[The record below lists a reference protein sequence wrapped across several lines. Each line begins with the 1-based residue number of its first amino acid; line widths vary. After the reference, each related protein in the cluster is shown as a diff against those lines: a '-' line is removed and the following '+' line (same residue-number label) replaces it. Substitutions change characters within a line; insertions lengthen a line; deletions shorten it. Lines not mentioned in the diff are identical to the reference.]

1 MSTKKLQH
9 LKNRIAPPFHKI
21 LVVLILFLS
30 SIVSTPILIGGAY
43 SASSNTTSSSVM
55 AEEQLLLFQEKF
67 DIIVGKAD
75 SVIAS
80 LELDGGLLRTPLDLS
95 RPELTYVNQID
106 FIVAN
111 QSSFSK
117 IWTNPLWK
125 HPDGLVIKLTLRTQ
139 NFERI
144 KAIYQ
149 FVNSVVQQF
158 YNISLG
164 VFNIQ
169 NPSLVDT
176 VLYLVAPISYSQALI
191 LFDAIFKSDYQEEN
205 GNSVGIIE
213 NMLTESPTVYAFGFS
228 LVKRFGIIT
237 RIIRTAVVAQENKIQ
252 TISDHRIFNLSLSLH
267 TPLIPKTNA
276 FVSKFSFNLP
286 FLANVTSV
294 SPPPNNVGGSITGS
308 FEWVLKFFSTI
319 VYDSFNPEIIYY
331 PFSYDEFVFP
341 RIAVS
346 NSYSDF
352 LLENDGILNMT
363 YAIENTGTDTAY
375 NTTIIFPI
383 PGDLELF
390 IQEGLEVPVL
400 RDDLQINEVFNSG
413 ITLDIQYFGYSFEIF
428 ILDIRGWYE
437 NTTSLSLERWL
448 DNTTLEINEYI
459 TVETTNGISADLHNA
474 VLARISPILDMYDI
488 SEIALN
494 FAYFEPI
501 INEQL
506 QLAVNDAYNI
516 VFNEFY
522 KNKTLFQFSSTD
534 FSYKN
539 STMFGGYLEC
549 KILEL
554 GVNESYEVFWSI
566 TDIPTSADRF
576 GFFSVFPASTILE
589 DYTVFQTVECDYK
602 TLMLALFTSL
612 NSAGRFLSIYDPI
625 TDSFVSIGSRYQ
637 YFDSSDREYYGLT
650 NGLNFQLGDDEAVLE
665 SILNTNETIYRV
677 GEIVPFTLEIN
688 NLGTT
693 GAYNIHV
700 DIVNL
705 RLNYLWLPTDMSVV
719 KSFDIDA
726 IEVGETVNQEFSI
739 NANSYIGLN
748 TYVAVISFISD
759 LNQPAEEIYVPWI
772 DTSVHWIYSGETEN
786 IITSTL
792 TFGILFPPI
801 SLENALR
808 PSFPVPEIVITS
820 DYTLHEND
828 RKMYIEYEIE
838 NTGLSPTEVRISQ
851 MFSKET
857 VEIDEINC
865 TIILENDDEQILSP
879 VITSRAD
886 FILISYTNTTLHPGD
901 RIVIRIQ
908 LSDLAEDFI
917 IPPIIIN
924 YDSIYEIRPTDFQ
937 STETQSDSNAQD
949 TMNLSIKNSPAN
961 VSEGDQNKF
970 LWSSFSPVIK
980 INLPFSEKYDKI
992 TFSSLPWLYPLIS
1005 AGVLAGVLVIVIVI
1019 SRFKK

>member
-1 MSTKKLQH
+1 MSAKKLQH

-30 SIVSTPILIGGAY
+30 SIVSTPILIGSAY
-43 SASSNTTSSSVM
+43 SDSSNTAPLSVM
-55 AEEQLLLFQEKF
+55 AEELLLLFQEKF

-125 HPDGLVIKLTLRTQ
+125 YPDGLVIKLTLRTQ
-139 NFERI
+139 NYERI
-144 KAIYQ
+144 KVIYQ

-213 NMLTESPTVYAFGFS
+213 DMLTESPTVYAFGFS
-228 LVKRFGIIT
+228 LVKRLGIIT

-252 TISDHRIFNLSLSLH
+252 NIGNQRIFNLSLSLH
-267 TPLIPKTNA
+267 HPLIPKTNA
-276 FVSKFSFNLP
+276 FVSKFSFGMP
-286 FLANVTSV
+286 FLANVTRV

-308 FEWVLKFFSTI
+308 FEWVLKFFSTT

-331 PFSYDEFVFP
+331 PFSYNELVFP

-363 YAIENTGTDTAY
+363 YAIENTGTDTAD

-390 IQEGLEVPVL
+390 IQEGLDVPVL
-400 RDDLQINEVFNSG
+400 HDDLQINETFNSG
-413 ITLDIQYFGYSFEIF
+413 VTLDIQYSSYSFEIF

-437 NTTSLSLERWL
+437 NTTTLSLERWL
-448 DNTTLEINEYI
+448 DNITLEINEYVTI
-459 TVETTNGISADLHNA
+459 ESTNGLSEDLYNA
-474 VLARISPILDMYDI
+474 VLARISPILEVGI
-488 SEIALN
+488 LEIATNWL
-494 FAYFEPI
+494 YYEPI
-501 INEQL
+501 IYDQL

-522 KNKTLFQFSSTD
+522 WNKTLFKFSSTD
-534 FSYKN
+534 FNYKN
-539 STMFGGYLEC
+539 SPLFGGYLEC
-549 KILEL
+549 KIPKLS
-554 GVNESYEVFWSI
+554 VNESYEAFWTI

-576 GFFSVFPASTILE
+576 GFFSVFPASTSLE
-589 DYTVFQTVECDYK
+589 DYTVFQTVESDYK

-637 YFDSSDREYYGLT
+637 YFDSSGREYYGLT

-677 GEIVPFTLEIN
+677 GDIVPFTLEIN

-705 RLNYLWLPTDMSVV
+705 RLNYLWLPTDMSIV

-726 IEVGETVNQEFSI
+726 IEVGESINQEFSI

-759 LNQPAEEIYVPWI
+759 LNQPTEEIYVPWI
-772 DTSVHWIYSGETEN
+772 DTTVPWIYSGETEN

-801 SLENALR
+801 SLENTLR
-808 PSFPVPEIVITS
+808 PSFPVPEIVVTS

-828 RKMYIEYEIE
+828 RTMYIEYEIE
-838 NTGLSPTEVRISQ
+838 NTGLSPTEARISQ
-851 MFSKET
+851 LFSKET

-886 FILISYTNTTLHPGD
+886 FILISYTNTTLYPGD

-937 STETQSDSNAQD
+937 STETQSDSNTQD
-949 TMNLSIKNSPAN
+949 TMNLSIKTSPAN
-961 VSEGDQNKF
+961 VSESDQNKF
-970 LWSSFSPVIK
+970 LWISFSPVIK

-1005 AGVLAGVLVIVIVI
+1005 TGALAGVLVIVIVI

>member
-43 SASSNTTSSSVM
+43 SASSNTTPSFVM

-75 SVIAS
+75 SIIAS
-80 LELDGGLLRTPLDLS
+80 LELDGGLLQTPLDLS
-95 RPELTYVNQID
+95 RSELTYVNQID

-125 HPDGLVIKLTLRTQ
+125 YPDGLVIKLTLRTQ
-139 NFERI
+139 NYERI

-213 NMLTESPTVYAFGFS
+213 DMLIESPTVYAFGFS
-228 LVKRFGIIT
+228 LVKRLGIIT

-252 TISDHRIFNLSLSLH
+252 TIGNQRIFDLSLSLH
-267 TPLIPKTNA
+267 SSLIPKTNA
-276 FVSKFSFNLP
+276 FVSKFSFSMP

-294 SPPPNNVGGSITGS
+294 SPPPDNVGGSTTGS

-319 VYDSFNPEIIYY
+319 VHDSFNPEIIYY

-363 YAIENTGTDTAY
+363 YEIENTGTDTA
-375 NTTIIFPI
+375 NDTTIIFPI

-400 RDDLQINEVFNSG
+400 HDDLQINESFNSG
-413 ITLDIQYFGYSFEIF
+413 VTLDIQYSMHNFQIF

-437 NTTSLSLERWL
+437 NTTTLSLERWL
-448 DNTTLEINEYI
+448 DNTTLEINEYVTI
-459 TVETTNGISADLHNA
+459 DSTNGLSEDLYNA
-474 VLARISPILDMYDI
+474 VLARISPILDI
-488 SEIALN
+488 GILKIAAN
-494 FAYFEPI
+494 WSYYEPL

-549 KILEL
+549 KIPDLD
-554 GVNESYEVFWSI
+554 VNESYEVFWSI

-612 NSAGRFLSIYDPI
+612 NSAGRFLSIYDSI
-625 TDSFVSIGSRYQ
+625 TDSFVSLGSRYQ
-637 YFDSSDREYYGLT
+637 YFDSSGRDYYGLT

-665 SILNTNETIYRV
+665 SILNINGTTYRV

-726 IEVGETVNQEFSI
+726 IEVGETINQEFSI

-759 LNQPAEEIYVPWI
+759 LNQPAEQIYVPWI
-772 DTSVHWIYSGETEN
+772 DATVPWIYGGETVN
-786 IITSTL
+786 LLTSTL

-801 SLENALR
+801 SLENVLR
-808 PSFPVPEIVITS
+808 PSFPVPEIVVAS

-828 RKMYIEYEIE
+828 RSMYIEYEIE

-851 MFSKET
+851 MFGKET
-857 VEIDEINC
+857 AEIDEINC

-886 FILISYTNTTLHPGD
+886 FILISYTNTTLYPGD

-937 STETQSDSNAQD
+937 STEIQSDSSTQD
-949 TMNLSIKNSPAN
+949 IMNLSIKTSPAN
-961 VSEGDQNKF
+961 VSESDQNKF
-970 LWSSFSPVIK
+970 LWISFSPVIK
-980 INLPFSEKYDKI
+980 INLPFSEKYSEI
-992 TFSSLPWLYPLIS
+992 TFSSLPWLYTLIS
-1005 AGVLAGVLVIVIVI
+1005 TGALAGVLVIVIFI
-1019 SRFKK
+1019 SRFRK

>member
-43 SASSNTTSSSVM
+43 SASSNTTPSFVM

-80 LELDGGLLRTPLDLS
+80 LELDGGLLQTPLDLS
-95 RPELTYVNQID
+95 RSELTYVNQID

-139 NFERI
+139 NYERI

-213 NMLTESPTVYAFGFS
+213 DMLIESPTVYAFGFS
-228 LVKRFGIIT
+228 LVKRLGIIT

-252 TISDHRIFNLSLSLH
+252 TIGNQRIFDLSLSLH
-267 TPLIPKTNA
+267 SSLIPKTNA
-276 FVSKFSFNLP
+276 FVSKFSFSMP

-294 SPPPNNVGGSITGS
+294 SPPPDNVGGSTTGS

-319 VYDSFNPEIIYY
+319 VHDSFNPEIIYY

-390 IQEGLEVPVL
+390 IQEGLDVPVL
-400 RDDLQINEVFNSG
+400 HDDLQINETFNSG
-413 ITLDIQYFGYSFEIF
+413 ITLDIQYSSYSFEIF

-437 NTTSLSLERWL
+437 NTTTLSLERWL
-448 DNTTLEINEYI
+448 DNTTLEIDEYVTI
-459 TVETTNGISADLHNA
+459 ESTNGLSEDLFNA
-474 VLARISPILDMYDI
+474 VLARISPILEVGI
-488 SEIALN
+488 LEIATNWL
-494 FAYFEPI
+494 YYEPI
-501 INEQL
+501 LYDEL

-522 KNKTLFQFSSTD
+522 WNKTLFKFSSTD
-534 FSYKN
+534 FNYKN
-539 STMFGGYLEC
+539 SPLFGGYLEC
-549 KILEL
+549 KIPQL
-554 GVNESYEVFWSI
+554 GVNESYESFWTI

-576 GFFSVFPASTILE
+576 GFFSVFPASTSLE
-589 DYTVFQTVECDYK
+589 DYTVFQTVECDYR

-612 NSAGRFLSIYDPI
+612 NSAGRFLSIYDSI
-625 TDSFVSIGSRYQ
+625 TDSFVSLGSRYQ
-637 YFDSSDREYYGLT
+637 YFDSSGRDYYGLT

-665 SILNTNETIYRV
+665 SILNINGTTYRV

-705 RLNYLWLPTDMSVV
+705 RLNYLWLPTDMRVV

-759 LNQPAEEIYVPWI
+759 LNQPAEEIYIPWI
-772 DTSVHWIYSGETEN
+772 DTTIPWIYSGETKN

-808 PSFPVPEIVITS
+808 PSFPVPEIVVTS

-828 RKMYIEYEIE
+828 RTMYIKYEIE
-838 NTGLSPTEVRISQ
+838 NTGLSPAEVRISQ

-937 STETQSDSNAQD
+937 STEIQSDSNTQD

-961 VSEGDQNKF
+961 VSESDQNKF
-970 LWSSFSPVIK
+970 LWSSFSPIIK

>member
-1 MSTKKLQH
+1 MSAKKLQH

-30 SIVSTPILIGGAY
+30 SIISTPILIGGAY
-43 SASSNTTSSSVM
+43 SASSNTTPSFVM

-125 HPDGLVIKLTLRTQ
+125 YPDGLVIKLTLRTQ
-139 NFERI
+139 NYERI
-144 KAIYQ
+144 TAIYQ

-158 YNISLG
+158 YNINLG
-164 VFNIQ
+164 VFDIQ

-213 NMLTESPTVYAFGFS
+213 DMLIESPTVYAFGFS
-228 LVKRFGIIT
+228 LVKRLGIIT

-252 TISDHRIFNLSLSLH
+252 TIGNQRIFDLSLSLH
-267 TPLIPKTNA
+267 SSLIPKTNA
-276 FVSKFSFNLP
+276 FVSKFSFSMP

-294 SPPPNNVGGSITGS
+294 SPPPDNVGGSTTGS

-319 VYDSFNPEIIYY
+319 VHDSFNPEIIYY

-341 RIAVS
+341 RISVS

-363 YAIENTGTDTAY
+363 YEIENTGTDTAY
-375 NTTIIFPI
+375 DTTIIFPI

-400 RDDLQINEVFNSG
+400 HDDLQINETFNSG
-413 ITLDIQYFGYSFEIF
+413 ITLDVQYSSYSFEIF

-437 NTTSLSLERWL
+437 NTTTLSLERWL
-448 DNTTLEINEYI
+448 DNTTLEIDEYVTI
-459 TVETTNGISADLHNA
+459 ESTNGLSEDLYNA
-474 VLARISPILDMYDI
+474 VLARISPILEVGI
-488 SEIALN
+488 LEIATNWL
-494 FAYFEPI
+494 YYEPI
-501 INEQL
+501 ISEEL

-522 KNKTLFQFSSTD
+522 RNKTLFKFNSTD
-534 FSYKN
+534 FIYKN
-539 STMFGGYLEC
+539 STMFGGYLEY
-549 KILEL
+549 KISKLA
-554 GVNESYEVFWSI
+554 VNESYEVFWSI
-566 TDIPTSADRF
+566 TDIPTTADRF
-576 GFFSVFPASTILE
+576 GFFSIFPVSTSLE
-589 DYTVFQTVECDYK
+589 DYTVFQTVESDYK

-612 NSAGRFLSIYDPI
+612 NIAGRFLSIYDPI
-625 TDSFVSIGSRYQ
+625 TDSFVSLGSRYQ
-637 YFDSSDREYYGLT
+637 YFDSSGRDYYGLT
-650 NGLNFQLGDDEAVLE
+650 NGLNFQLGDDEAILE
-665 SILNTNETIYRV
+665 SILNLNGTTYRV
-677 GEIVPFTLEIN
+677 GENIPFTLEIN
-688 NLGTT
+688 NFGTT

-705 RLNYLWLPTDMSVV
+705 RLNYLWLPTGMSVV
-719 KSFDIDA
+719 KSFDIDE
-726 IEVGETVNQEFSI
+726 IEVGETINQEFSI
-739 NANSYIGLN
+739 SANSYIGLN

-759 LNQPAEEIYVPWI
+759 LNQPAEEIYVPWL
-772 DTSVHWIYSGETEN
+772 DATVPWIYGGETVN
-786 IITSTL
+786 LLTSTL

-801 SLENALR
+801 SLENVLR
-808 PSFPVPEIVITS
+808 PSFPVPEIVVTS

-828 RKMYIEYEIE
+828 RSMYIEYEIE

-851 MFSKET
+851 MFGKET
-857 VEIDEINC
+857 AEIDEINC

-886 FILISYTNTTLHPGD
+886 FILISYANTTLYPGD

-908 LSDLAEDFI
+908 LSGLAEDFI

-937 STETQSDSNAQD
+937 STEIQSDSNTQD
-949 TMNLSIKNSPAN
+949 IMNLSIKTSPAN
-961 VSEGDQNKF
+961 VSESDQNKF
-970 LWSSFSPVIK
+970 LWISFSPVIK
-980 INLPFSEKYDKI
+980 INLPFSEKYSEI
-992 TFSSLPWLYPLIS
+992 TFSSLPWLYTLIS
-1005 AGVLAGVLVIVIVI
+1005 TGALASVLVIVIVI
-1019 SRFKK
+1019 SRFRK

>member
-1 MSTKKLQH
+1 
-9 LKNRIAPPFHKI
+9 
-21 LVVLILFLS
+21 
-30 SIVSTPILIGGAY
+30 
-43 SASSNTTSSSVM
+43 
-55 AEEQLLLFQEKF
+55 
-67 DIIVGKAD
+67 
-75 SVIAS
+75 
-80 LELDGGLLRTPLDLS
+80 GLLRTPLDLS

-125 HPDGLVIKLTLRTQ
+125 YPDGLVIKLTLRTQ
-139 NFERI
+139 NYERI
-144 KAIYQ
+144 KVIYQ

-213 NMLTESPTVYAFGFS
+213 DMLTESPTVYAFGFS
-228 LVKRFGIIT
+228 LVKRLGIIT

-252 TISDHRIFNLSLSLH
+252 NIGNQRIFNLSLSLH
-267 TPLIPKTNA
+267 HPLIPKTNA
-276 FVSKFSFNLP
+276 FVSKFSFGMP
-286 FLANVTSV
+286 FLANVTRV

-308 FEWVLKFFSTI
+308 FEWVLKFFSTT

-331 PFSYDEFVFP
+331 PFSYNELVFP

-363 YAIENTGTDTAY
+363 YAIENTGTDTAD

-390 IQEGLEVPVL
+390 IQEGLDVPVL
-400 RDDLQINEVFNSG
+400 HDDLQINETFNSG
-413 ITLDIQYFGYSFEIF
+413 VTLDIQYSSYSFEIF

-437 NTTSLSLERWL
+437 NTTTLSLERWL
-448 DNTTLEINEYI
+448 DNITLEINEYVTI
-459 TVETTNGISADLHNA
+459 ESTNGLSEDLYNA
-474 VLARISPILDMYDI
+474 VLARISPILEVGI
-488 SEIALN
+488 LEIATNWL
-494 FAYFEPI
+494 YYEPI
-501 INEQL
+501 IYDQL

-522 KNKTLFQFSSTD
+522 WNKTLFKFSSTD
-534 FSYKN
+534 FNYKN
-539 STMFGGYLEC
+539 SPLFGGYLEC
-549 KILEL
+549 KIPKLS
-554 GVNESYEVFWSI
+554 VNESSEAFWTI

-576 GFFSVFPASTILE
+576 GFFSVFPASTSLE
-589 DYTVFQTVECDYK
+589 DYTVFQTVESDYK

-637 YFDSSDREYYGLT
+637 YFDSSGREYYGLT

-677 GEIVPFTLEIN
+677 GDIVPFTLEIN

-705 RLNYLWLPTDMSVV
+705 RLNYLWLPTDMSIV

-726 IEVGETVNQEFSI
+726 IEVGESINQEFSI

-759 LNQPAEEIYVPWI
+759 LNQPTEEIYVPWI
-772 DTSVHWIYSGETEN
+772 DTTVPWIYSGETEN

-801 SLENALR
+801 SLENTLR
-808 PSFPVPEIVITS
+808 PSFPVPEIVVTS

-828 RKMYIEYEIE
+828 RTMYIEYEIE

-886 FILISYTNTTLHPGD
+886 FILISYTNTTLYPGD

-937 STETQSDSNAQD
+937 STETQSDSNTQD
-949 TMNLSIKNSPAN
+949 TMNLSIKTSPAN
-961 VSEGDQNKF
+961 VSESDQNKF
-970 LWSSFSPVIK
+970 LWISFSPVIK

-1005 AGVLAGVLVIVIVI
+1005 TGALAGVLVIVIVI

>member
-1 MSTKKLQH
+1 MSAKKLQH

-30 SIVSTPILIGGAY
+30 SIVSTPILIGSAY
-43 SASSNTTSSSVM
+43 SDSSNTAPLSVM
-55 AEEQLLLFQEKF
+55 AEELLLLFQEKF

-125 HPDGLVIKLTLRTQ
+125 YPDGLVIKLTLRTQ
-139 NFERI
+139 NYERI
-144 KAIYQ
+144 KVIYQ

-213 NMLTESPTVYAFGFS
+213 DMLTESPTVYAFGYS
-228 LVKRFGIIT
+228 LVKRLGIIT

-252 TISDHRIFNLSLSLH
+252 NIGNQRIFNLSLSLH
-267 TPLIPKTNA
+267 HPLIPKTNA
-276 FVSKFSFNLP
+276 FVSKFSFGMP
-286 FLANVTSV
+286 FLANVTRV

-308 FEWVLKFFSTI
+308 FEWVLKFFSTT

-331 PFSYDEFVFP
+331 PFSYNEFVFP

-363 YAIENTGTDTAY
+363 YAIENTGTDTAD

-390 IQEGLEVPVL
+390 IQEGLDVPVL
-400 RDDLQINEVFNSG
+400 HDDLQINETFNSG
-413 ITLDIQYFGYSFEIF
+413 VTLDIQYSSYSFEIF

-437 NTTSLSLERWL
+437 NTTTLSLERWL
-448 DNTTLEINEYI
+448 DNITLEINEYVTI
-459 TVETTNGISADLHNA
+459 ESTNGLSEDLYNA
-474 VLARISPILDMYDI
+474 VLARISPILEVGI
-488 SEIALN
+488 LEIATNWL
-494 FAYFEPI
+494 YYEPI
-501 INEQL
+501 IYDQL

-522 KNKTLFQFSSTD
+522 WNKTLFKFSSTD
-534 FSYKN
+534 FNYKN
-539 STMFGGYLEC
+539 SPLFGGYLEC
-549 KILEL
+549 KIPKLS
-554 GVNESYEVFWSI
+554 VNESYEAFWTI

-576 GFFSVFPASTILE
+576 GFFSVFPASTSLE
-589 DYTVFQTVECDYK
+589 DYTVFQTVESDYK

-637 YFDSSDREYYGLT
+637 YFDSSGREYYGLT

-677 GEIVPFTLEIN
+677 GDIVPFTLEIN

-705 RLNYLWLPTDMSVV
+705 RLNYLWLPTDMSIV

-726 IEVGETVNQEFSI
+726 IEVGESINQEFSI

-759 LNQPAEEIYVPWI
+759 LNQPTEEIYVPWI
-772 DTSVHWIYSGETEN
+772 DTTVPWIYSGETEN

-801 SLENALR
+801 SLENTLR
-808 PSFPVPEIVITS
+808 PSFPVPEIVVTS

-828 RKMYIEYEIE
+828 RTMYIEYEIE

-886 FILISYTNTTLHPGD
+886 FILISYTNTTLYPGD

-937 STETQSDSNAQD
+937 STETQSDSNTQD
-949 TMNLSIKNSPAN
+949 TMNLSIKTSPAN
-961 VSEGDQNKF
+961 VSESDQNKF
-970 LWSSFSPVIK
+970 LWISFSPVIK

-1005 AGVLAGVLVIVIVI
+1005 TGALAGVLVIVIVI

>member
-30 SIVSTPILIGGAY
+30 SIVSTPILIGSAY
-43 SASSNTTSSSVM
+43 SASSNTTPLSVM

-67 DIIVGKAD
+67 DIIVGKDD

-95 RPELTYVNQID
+95 RPELTYVNRID

-125 HPDGLVIKLTLRTQ
+125 YPDGLVIKLTLRTQ
-139 NFERI
+139 NYERI

-164 VFNIQ
+164 VFDIQ

-191 LFDAIFKSDYQEEN
+191 LFDVIFKPDYQEEN

-213 NMLTESPTVYAFGFS
+213 DMLTESPTVYAFGFS

-237 RIIRTAVVAQENKIQ
+237 RIFRTAVVAQENKIQ
-252 TISDHRIFNLSLSLH
+252 TIGNQRIFNLSLSLNS
-267 TPLIPKTNA
+267 PLIPKSNA
-276 FVSKFSFNLP
+276 FVSKFSFNMP

-294 SPPPNNVGGSITGS
+294 SPLPNNVGGSITGS
-308 FEWVLKFFSTI
+308 FEWVLKFFSTTD
-319 VYDSFNPEIIYY
+319 YDSFNPEIIYY
-331 PFSYDEFVFP
+331 PFSYEEFVFP
-341 RIAVS
+341 RIVVS

-363 YAIENTGTDTAY
+363 YEIKNTGTDTAY

-390 IQEGLEVPVL
+390 IQKGLEIPVL

-413 ITLDIQYFGYSFEIF
+413 ITLDIQYGMYSFEIF

-448 DNTTLEINEYI
+448 NNTTLEINEYVTI
-459 TVETTNGISADLHNA
+459 ESTNGISEDLYNA
-474 VLARISPILDMYDI
+474 VFARISPILDI
-488 SEIALN
+488 GILEIAENWL
-494 FAYFEPI
+494 YFEPI
-501 INEQL
+501 IYEQL
-506 QLAVNDAYNI
+506 QLAVDDAYNI
-516 VFNEFY
+516 TTNAFY
-522 KNKTLFQFSSTD
+522 NNKPIFQFSSTD

-549 KILEL
+549 KIPPL
-554 GVNESYEVFWSI
+554 GVNESYEAFWSI

-576 GFFSVFPASTILE
+576 GFFSVFPAYTSLE
-589 DYTVFQTVECDYK
+589 DYTVFQTVESDYK
-602 TLMLALFTSL
+602 TLMLALFISL
-612 NSAGRFLSIYDPI
+612 NSAGRFLSNYDPI

-637 YFDSSDREYYGLT
+637 YNDSSGREYYGLT

-665 SILNTNETIYRV
+665 SILNLNGTTYRV
-677 GEIVPFTLEIN
+677 GENIPFTLEIN

-705 RLNYLWLPTDMSVV
+705 RLNYLWLPTDMIVV
-719 KSFDIDA
+719 KSFDIDE
-726 IEVGETVNQEFSI
+726 IEVGETINQEFTI

-759 LNQPAEEIYVPWI
+759 LNQPAEEIYIPWIDATVPWI
-772 DTSVHWIYSGETEN
+772 YGGETVN
-786 IITSTL
+786 ILTSTL

-801 SLENALR
+801 SLENVLR
-808 PSFPVPEIVITS
+808 PSFPVPEIVVTS
-820 DYTLHEND
+820 DYTLHENN
-828 RKMYIEYEIE
+828 RLMYIEYEIE
-838 NTGLSPTEVRISQ
+838 NTGLSPTEVRIYQ
-851 MFSKET
+851 MFGKEIA
-857 VEIDEINC
+857 EIDEINC
-865 TIILENDDEQILSP
+865 TLILENGDEQILSP

-901 RIVIRIQ
+901 RIAIRIQ

-937 STETQSDSNAQD
+937 STETQSNSNTQD

-970 LWSSFSPVIK
+970 LWVTFSPVIK

-1005 AGVLAGVLVIVIVI
+1005 TGALAGVLVIVIVI
-1019 SRFKK
+1019 SRFRK

>member
-1 MSTKKLQH
+1 MSAKKLQH

-30 SIVSTPILIGGAY
+30 SIVSTPILIGSAY
-43 SASSNTTSSSVM
+43 SDSSNTAPLSVM
-55 AEEQLLLFQEKF
+55 AEELLLLFQEKF

-125 HPDGLVIKLTLRTQ
+125 YPDGLVIKLTLRTQ
-139 NFERI
+139 NYERI
-144 KAIYQ
+144 KVIYQ

-213 NMLTESPTVYAFGFS
+213 DMLTESPTVYAFGYS
-228 LVKRFGIIT
+228 LVKRLGIIT

-252 TISDHRIFNLSLSLH
+252 NIGNQRIFNLSLSLH
-267 TPLIPKTNA
+267 HPLIPKTNA
-276 FVSKFSFNLP
+276 FVSKFSFGMP
-286 FLANVTSV
+286 FLANVTRV

-308 FEWVLKFFSTI
+308 FEWVLKFFSTT

-331 PFSYDEFVFP
+331 PFSYNEFVFP

-363 YAIENTGTDTAY
+363 YAIENTGTDTAD

-390 IQEGLEVPVL
+390 IQEGLDVPVL
-400 RDDLQINEVFNSG
+400 HDDLQINETFNSG
-413 ITLDIQYFGYSFEIF
+413 VTLDIQYSSYSFEIF

-437 NTTSLSLERWL
+437 NTTTLSLERWL
-448 DNTTLEINEYI
+448 DNITLEINEYVTI
-459 TVETTNGISADLHNA
+459 ESTNGLSEDLYNA
-474 VLARISPILDMYDI
+474 VLARISPILEVGI
-488 SEIALN
+488 LEIATNWL
-494 FAYFEPI
+494 YYEPI
-501 INEQL
+501 IYDQL

-522 KNKTLFQFSSTD
+522 WNKTLFKFSSTD
-534 FSYKN
+534 FNYKN
-539 STMFGGYLEC
+539 SPLFGGYLEC
-549 KILEL
+549 KIPKLS
-554 GVNESYEVFWSI
+554 VNESYEAFWTI

-576 GFFSVFPASTILE
+576 GFFSVFPASTSLE
-589 DYTVFQTVECDYK
+589 DYTVFQTVESDYK

-637 YFDSSDREYYGLT
+637 YFDSSGREYYGLT

-677 GEIVPFTLEIN
+677 GDIVPFTLEIN

-705 RLNYLWLPTDMSVV
+705 RLNYLWLPTDMSIV

-726 IEVGETVNQEFSI
+726 IEVGESINQEFSI

-759 LNQPAEEIYVPWI
+759 LNQPTEEIYVPWI
-772 DTSVHWIYSGETEN
+772 DTTVPWIYSGETEN

-801 SLENALR
+801 SLENTLR
-808 PSFPVPEIVITS
+808 PSFPVPEIVVTS

-828 RKMYIEYEIE
+828 RTMYIEYEIE

-865 TIILENDDEQILSP
+865 TIILENDDEQVLSP
-879 VITSRAD
+879 VITSRDD
-886 FILISYTNTTLHPGD
+886 FILISYTNTTLYPGD

-937 STETQSDSNAQD
+937 STETQSDSNTQD
-949 TMNLSIKNSPAN
+949 TMNLSIKTSPAN
-961 VSEGDQNKF
+961 VSESDQNKF
-970 LWSSFSPVIK
+970 LWISFSPVIK

-1005 AGVLAGVLVIVIVI
+1005 TGALAGVLVIVIVI

>member
-30 SIVSTPILIGGAY
+30 SIVSPPILIGSAY
-43 SASSNTTSSSVM
+43 SASSNTTSPSVM

-67 DIIVGKAD
+67 DIIVGKDD

-95 RPELTYVNQID
+95 RSELTYVNQID

-111 QSSFSK
+111 QSSYSK

-125 HPDGLVIKLTLRTQ
+125 YPDGLVIKLTLRTQ
-139 NFERI
+139 NYERI

-158 YNISLG
+158 CNVSLG

-191 LFDAIFKSDYQEEN
+191 LFDVIFKSDYQEEN

-213 NMLTESPTVYAFGFS
+213 DMLTESPTVYAFGFS

-252 TISDHRIFNLSLSLH
+252 TIGNQRIFDLSLSLNS
-267 TPLIPKTNA
+267 PLIPKANA
-276 FVSKFSFNLP
+276 FVSKFSFNMP
-286 FLANVTSV
+286 FLADVTSV

-308 FEWVLKFFSTI
+308 FEWVLKFFSTT

-341 RIAVS
+341 RISVS

-363 YAIENTGTDTAY
+363 YNISNTGTDTAY
-375 NTTIIFPI
+375 NTTTIFPI
-383 PGDLELF
+383 PGDLEMF

-400 RDDLQINEVFNSG
+400 HDDLQINELFNSG
-413 ITLDIQYFGYSFEIF
+413 ITLDIQYASYIFEFF

-437 NTTSLSLERWL
+437 NTTTLSLERWL
-448 DNTTLEINEYI
+448 DNTTLEINEYVNI
-459 TVETTNGISADLHNA
+459 ETTNGISEDLYIA
-474 VLARISPILDMYDI
+474 VLARISPILDLYTI
-488 SEIALN
+488 SEIAN
-494 FAYFEPI
+494 NWTYFEPI

-522 KNKTLFQFSSTD
+522 RNKTLFQFSSTD

-539 STMFGGYLEC
+539 SIMFGGYLEC
-549 KILEL
+549 EIPPL
-554 GVNESYEVFWSI
+554 GVNESYEAFWSI

-576 GFFSVFPASTILE
+576 GFFSIFPAENGLE
-589 DYTVFQTVECDYK
+589 DYTVFQTVESDYK

-612 NSAGRFLSIYDPI
+612 NSAGRFLSFYDSI

-637 YFDSSDREYYGLT
+637 YFDYSGRGYYGLT

-665 SILNTNETIYRV
+665 SILITNRTTYRV
-677 GEIVPFTLEIN
+677 GENIPFTLDIN
-688 NLGTT
+688 NFGTT
-693 GAYNIHV
+693 GAYNVHV

-705 RLNYLWLPTDMSVV
+705 RLNYLWLPTDMIVV

-726 IEVGETVNQEFSI
+726 IEVGETINQEFSI
-739 NANSYIGLN
+739 KANSYIGLN

-759 LNQPAEEIYVPWI
+759 LNQPAEEVYIPWI
-772 DTSVHWIYSGETEN
+772 DATIPWIYGGETAN

-801 SLENALR
+801 SLENVLR
-808 PSFPVPEIVITS
+808 PSFPVPEIVVTS
-820 DYTLHEND
+820 DYTLHEKD
-828 RKMYIEYEIE
+828 RSMYIEYEIK
-838 NTGLSPTEVRISQ
+838 NTGLSPTDVRISQ
-851 MFSKET
+851 MFGKET
-857 VEIDEINC
+857 AEIDEINC
-865 TIILENDDEQILSP
+865 TLILENGEEQILSP
-879 VITSRAD
+879 VITSRAN
-886 FILISYTNTTLHPGD
+886 FFLISYANTTLHPGD
-901 RIVIRIQ
+901 RIVIKIQ

-937 STETQSDSNAQD
+937 STETHSDSNTQD

-961 VSEGDQNKF
+961 VSESDQNKF
-970 LWSSFSPVIK
+970 LWISFSPVIK
-980 INLPFSEKYDKI
+980 INLPFSEKYDEI

-1005 AGVLAGVLVIVIVI
+1005 TGALAGVLVIVIVI
-1019 SRFKK
+1019 SRFRK

>member
-1 MSTKKLQH
+1 MSAKKLQH

-30 SIVSTPILIGGAY
+30 SIVSTPILIGSAY
-43 SASSNTTSSSVM
+43 SDSSNTAPLSVM
-55 AEEQLLLFQEKF
+55 AEELLLLFQEKF

-125 HPDGLVIKLTLRTQ
+125 YPDGLVIKLTLRTQ
-139 NFERI
+139 NYERI
-144 KAIYQ
+144 KVIYQ

-213 NMLTESPTVYAFGFS
+213 DMLTESPTVYAFGYS
-228 LVKRFGIIT
+228 LVKRLGIIT

-252 TISDHRIFNLSLSLH
+252 NIGNQRIFNLSLSLH
-267 TPLIPKTNA
+267 HPLIPKTNA
-276 FVSKFSFNLP
+276 FVSKFSFSMP
-286 FLANVTSV
+286 FLANVTRV

-308 FEWVLKFFSTI
+308 FEWVLKFFSTT

-331 PFSYDEFVFP
+331 PFSYNEFVFP

-363 YAIENTGTDTAY
+363 YAIENTGTDTAD

-390 IQEGLEVPVL
+390 IQEGLDVPVL
-400 RDDLQINEVFNSG
+400 HDDLQINETFNSG
-413 ITLDIQYFGYSFEIF
+413 VTLDIQYSSYSFEIF

-437 NTTSLSLERWL
+437 NTTTLSLERWL
-448 DNTTLEINEYI
+448 DNITLEINEYVTI
-459 TVETTNGISADLHNA
+459 ESTNGLSEDLYNA
-474 VLARISPILDMYDI
+474 VLARISPILEVGI
-488 SEIALN
+488 LEIATNWL
-494 FAYFEPI
+494 YYEPI
-501 INEQL
+501 IYDQL

-522 KNKTLFQFSSTD
+522 WNKTLFKFSSTD
-534 FSYKN
+534 FNYKN
-539 STMFGGYLEC
+539 SPLFGGYLEC
-549 KILEL
+549 KIPKLS
-554 GVNESYEVFWSI
+554 VNESYEAFWTI

-576 GFFSVFPASTILE
+576 GFFSVFPASTSLE
-589 DYTVFQTVECDYK
+589 DYTVFQTVESDYK

-637 YFDSSDREYYGLT
+637 YFDSSGREYYGLT

-677 GEIVPFTLEIN
+677 GDIVPFTLEIN

-705 RLNYLWLPTDMSVV
+705 RLNYLWLPTDMSIV

-726 IEVGETVNQEFSI
+726 IEVGESINQEFSI

-759 LNQPAEEIYVPWI
+759 LNQPTEEIYVPWI
-772 DTSVHWIYSGETEN
+772 DTTVPWIYSGETVN
-786 IITSTL
+786 LLTSTL

-801 SLENALR
+801 SLENTLR
-808 PSFPVPEIVITS
+808 PSFPVPEIVVTS

-828 RKMYIEYEIE
+828 RTMYIEYEIE

-886 FILISYTNTTLHPGD
+886 FILISYTNTTLYPGD

-937 STETQSDSNAQD
+937 STETQSDSNTQD
-949 TMNLSIKNSPAN
+949 TMNLSIKTSPAN
-961 VSEGDQNKF
+961 VSESDQNKF
-970 LWSSFSPVIK
+970 LWISFSPVIK

-1005 AGVLAGVLVIVIVI
+1005 TGALAGVLVIVIVI

>member
-43 SASSNTTSSSVM
+43 SASSNTTPYLVM

-95 RPELTYVNQID
+95 RSELTYVNQID

-125 HPDGLVIKLTLRTQ
+125 YPDGLVIKLTLRTQ
-139 NFERI
+139 NYERI
-144 KAIYQ
+144 KTIYQ

-213 NMLTESPTVYAFGFS
+213 DMLIESPTVYAFGFS
-228 LVKRFGIIT
+228 LVKRLGIIT

-252 TISDHRIFNLSLSLH
+252 TIGNQRIFDLSLSLH
-267 TPLIPKTNA
+267 SSLIPKTNA
-276 FVSKFSFNLP
+276 FVSKFSFSMP

-294 SPPPNNVGGSITGS
+294 SPPPDNVGGSTTGS

-319 VYDSFNPEIIYY
+319 VHDSFNPEIIYY

-341 RIAVS
+341 RISVS

-363 YAIENTGTDTAY
+363 YEIENTGTDTAY
-375 NTTIIFPI
+375 DTTIIFPI

-400 RDDLQINEVFNSG
+400 HDDLQINETFNSG
-413 ITLDIQYFGYSFEIF
+413 ITLDVQYSSYSFEIF

-437 NTTSLSLERWL
+437 NTTTLSLERWL
-448 DNTTLEINEYI
+448 DNTTLEIDEYVTI
-459 TVETTNGISADLHNA
+459 ESTNGLSEDLYNA
-474 VLARISPILDMYDI
+474 VLARISPILEVGI
-488 SEIALN
+488 LEIATNWL
-494 FAYFEPI
+494 YYEPI
-501 INEQL
+501 IYDEL

-522 KNKTLFQFSSTD
+522 MNKTLFQFSSTD
-534 FSYKN
+534 FSYKT

-549 KILEL
+549 KIPEL

-576 GFFSVFPASTILE
+576 GFFSVFPASTSLE
-589 DYTVFQTVECDYK
+589 DYTVFQTVESDYK

-612 NSAGRFLSIYDPI
+612 NSAGRFLSIYDSI
-625 TDSFVSIGSRYQ
+625 TDSFVSLGSRYQ
-637 YFDSSDREYYGLT
+637 YFDSSGRDYYGLT

-665 SILNTNETIYRV
+665 CILNINGTTYRV

-705 RLNYLWLPTDMSVV
+705 RLNYLWLPTDISVV

-726 IEVGETVNQEFSI
+726 IEVGETINQEFSI

-772 DTSVHWIYSGETEN
+772 DATVPWIYGGETVN
-786 IITSTL
+786 LLTSTL

-801 SLENALR
+801 SLENVLR
-808 PSFPVPEIVITS
+808 PSFPVPEIVVTS

-828 RKMYIEYEIE
+828 RSMYIEYEIE

-851 MFSKET
+851 MFGKET
-857 VEIDEINC
+857 AEIDEINC

-886 FILISYTNTTLHPGD
+886 FILISYTNTTLYPGD

-937 STETQSDSNAQD
+937 STEIQSDSNTQD
-949 TMNLSIKNSPAN
+949 IMNLSIKTSPAN
-961 VSEGDQNKF
+961 VSESDQNKF
-970 LWSSFSPVIK
+970 LWISFSPVIK
-980 INLPFSEKYDKI
+980 INLPFSEKYSEI
-992 TFSSLPWLYPLIS
+992 TFSSLPWLYTLIS
-1005 AGVLAGVLVIVIVI
+1005 TGALAGVLVIVIVI
-1019 SRFKK
+1019 SRFRK

>member
-43 SASSNTTSSSVM
+43 SASSNTTPSFVM

-95 RPELTYVNQID
+95 RSELTYVNQID

-125 HPDGLVIKLTLRTQ
+125 YPDGLVIKLTLRTQ
-139 NFERI
+139 NYERI

-213 NMLTESPTVYAFGFS
+213 DMLIESPTVYAFGFS
-228 LVKRFGIIT
+228 LVKRLGIIT

-252 TISDHRIFNLSLSLH
+252 TIGNQRIFDLSLSLH
-267 TPLIPKTNA
+267 SSLIPKTTA
-276 FVSKFSFNLP
+276 FVSKFSFSMP

-294 SPPPNNVGGSITGS
+294 SPPPDNVGGSTTGS

-319 VYDSFNPEIIYY
+319 VHDSFNPEIIYY

-383 PGDLELF
+383 PEDLELF

-400 RDDLQINEVFNSG
+400 RDDLQIKEAFNSG
-413 ITLDIQYFGYSFEIF
+413 ITLDIQYSSYSFEIF

-437 NTTSLSLERWL
+437 NTTTLSLERWL
-448 DNTTLEINEYI
+448 DNTTLEIDKYVTIES
-459 TVETTNGISADLHNA
+459 TNGISEDLYNA
-474 VLARISPILDMYDI
+474 VFVRISPILAVGI
-488 SEIALN
+488 LEIATNWL
-494 FAYFEPI
+494 YYEPL

-522 KNKTLFQFSSTD
+522 RNKTLFQFSSTD
-534 FSYKN
+534 FSNKT
-539 STMFGGYLEC
+539 STMFGEYLEC
-549 KILEL
+549 TIPQLA
-554 GVNESYEVFWSI
+554 VNESYEVFWSI

-576 GFFSVFPASTILE
+576 GFFSVFPASTSLE
-589 DYTVFQTVECDYK
+589 DYTVFQTVESDYK

-612 NSAGRFLSIYDPI
+612 NSAGRFLSIYDSI
-625 TDSFVSIGSRYQ
+625 TDSFVSLGSRYQ
-637 YFDSSDREYYGLT
+637 YFDSSGREYYGLT

-665 SILNTNETIYRV
+665 SILNINGTTYRV

-719 KSFDIDA
+719 KSFDIDEIA
-726 IEVGETVNQEFSI
+726 VGETINQEFSI
-739 NANSYIGLN
+739 SANSYIGLN

-759 LNQPAEEIYVPWI
+759 INQPAEEIYVPWI
-772 DTSVHWIYSGETEN
+772 DATVPWIYGGEAVN
-786 IITSTL
+786 LLTSTL

-801 SLENALR
+801 SLENVLR
-808 PSFPVPEIVITS
+808 PSFPVPEIVVTS

-828 RKMYIEYEIE
+828 RSMYIEYEIE
-838 NTGLSPTEVRISQ
+838 NTGLSPTDVSVSQ
-851 MFSKET
+851 LFGKET

-865 TIILENDDEQILSP
+865 TLILENDDEQILSP

-886 FILISYTNTTLHPGD
+886 FILISYTNTTLYPGD
-901 RIVIRIQ
+901 KIVIRIQ

-917 IPPIIIN
+917 IPPVIIN

-937 STETQSDSNAQD
+937 STETQSDRNTQD
-949 TMNLSIKNSPAN
+949 AMNLSIKNSPAN
-961 VSEGDQNKF
+961 VSESDQNKF

-1005 AGVLAGVLVIVIVI
+1005 TGALAGVLVIVIII
-1019 SRFKK
+1019 SRFRK